1 MSLPIFLSAFL
12 GCWLIAVAGG
22 YLAVLGLSNVRG
34 HGFASA
40 PIHPHAV
47 RRPDPLLRRGLLVVW
62 DGILLLLGGLLMVM
76 GMVLFYL
83 LVYG

>member
-1 MSLPIFLSAFL
+1 MSLPIFLAAFV
-12 GCWLIAVAGG
+12 GCWLIAVVGG
-22 YLAVLGLSNVRG
+22 YLAVVGLSNVSSHRL
-34 HGFASA
+34 ASH

-47 RRPDPLLRRGLLVVW
+47 RRPDPLLHRGLLVVW
-62 DGILLLLGGLLMVM
+62 DAFLLLLGGLLMVM

>member
-47 RRPDPLLRRGLLVVW
+47 RRPDPLLLRGLLALW
-62 DGILLLLGGLLMVM
+62 NAFLLLLGGLLMVM